1 MGFLL
6 QTFPERAAVWA
17 QVFAEAGEPLYCGA
31 DQVIDPADIR
41 YLACWTPPADLG
53 IYPNLELVISVGAG
67 VDQMPTMP
75 EGVRLCR
82 TLSPGI
88 DEMVR
93 DWVVMA
99 TLMLYRD
106 MPTYLSQATSG
117 HWKAHDVPLARNG
130 RVGIMGMGRIGR
142 LVAKT
147 LGGLGFNVAGFS
159 RSGTAVEGVRIFGVD
174 ALEPFLHESDVLICL
189 LPLTDETRGLLNAE
203 LFSKMPK
210 GAHLVHAGRGAQLDM
225 ADLRSALDS
234 GRLGSAMLD
243 VTNPEPLPEDHWA
256 WTDPRVIV
264 SPHVAAST
272 DHREGAEHALAVLRS
287 SRAGAALPGLVDTTV
302 GY

>member
-1 MGFLL
+1 
-6 QTFPERAAVWA
+6 
-17 QVFAEAGEPLYCGA
+17 
-31 DQVIDPADIR
+31 
-41 YLACWTPPADLG
+41 
-53 IYPNLELVISVGAG
+53 
-67 VDQMPTMP
+67 
-75 EGVRLCR
+75 
-82 TLSPGI
+82 
-88 DEMVR
+88 
-93 DWVVMA
+93 
-99 TLMLYRD
+99 
-106 MPTYLSQATSG
+106 
-117 HWKAHDVPLARNG
+117 RNG

-159 RSGTAVEGVRIFGVD
+159 RSGTAVEGVRIFGAD